1 MRIGAALPVGSLG
14 GRPPTS
20 GSIAANSSLIENL
33 GYESIW
39 VFDAVGRGFI
49 LPDPLM
55 ALAVAATATESIE
68 LGTGVLQLPI
78 RNVPEVAHRIM
89 SLHLLAGDRLALGVG
104 PGSTEADF
112 LTFGADYERRF
123 TDFDEQ
129 FVELKHWLEHGTSGE
144 RTLSPWPSVA
154 GGPDFYLAGWRGR
167 WVERAATEASG
178 WIASG
183 ANADDAT
190 LADAIGRF
198 RDAGGDRAVVTNV
211 QISDELGPV
220 VDRLHHLE
228 ELGFDDAIVFDLKA
242 TEDRLAG
249 LLAQWRN

>member
-1 MRIGAALPVGSLG
+1 MPVGSLG
-14 GRPPTS
+14 GEPANST
-20 GSIAANSSLIENL
+20 SIATNAALLEGL

-55 ALAVAATATESIE
+55 ALAVAATATETIE

-78 RNVPEVAHRIM
+78 RNVPELAHRIF

-112 LTFGADYERRF
+112 LTFGADFERRF
-123 TDFDEQ
+123 ADFDAQ
-129 FVELKHWLEHGTSGE
+129 YIELKQWLADGGVGQ
-144 RTLSPWPSVA
+144 RTLSPWSSVA
-154 GGPDFYLAGWRGR
+154 GGPDLYLAGWRGR
-167 WVERAATEASG
+167 WVERAATESAG
-178 WIASG
+178 WIASA

-190 LADAIGRF
+190 LADAIVRF
-198 RDAGGDRAVVTNV
+198 RDTGGKRAVVTNV
-211 QISDELGPV
+211 QVSEEIGPV
-220 VDRLHHLE
+220 VDRLHHLA

-249 LLAQWRN
+249 LLAQWKN